1 MEKIIFSKER
11 NIENNI
17 ITLKTVND
25 YKEFREVLKVFSGYP
40 YYEILSDKD
49 CKDEYE
55 LYLEKGIVIGHYIN
69 DVISG
74 INCIVYEQDDKHS
87 IKFDDNDLI
96 AYHSG
101 FAVKENLR
109 NHGIGK
115 TLIKTTEEFLTD
127 SNKFN
132 YEYARIL
139 CEGSMSERIFQKYG
153 FVDAYDKNNNLI
165 VDDVGYM
172 DSNGKLHQDKR
183 KYMVKTLKKGSGF
196 DRR

>member
-11 NIENNI
+11 NIENDI

-25 YKEFREVLKVFSGYP
+25 YKDFRETLMVFREEP
-40 YYEILSDKD
+40 YYEPLTEKD

-74 INCIVYEQDDKHS
+74 INCIVYEQDNKHS
-87 IKFDDNDLI
+87 IKFNENDLI

-101 FAVKENLR
+101 FAVKKDLR
-109 NHGIGK
+109 RHGIGDK
-115 TLIKTTEEFLTD
+115 LMKTTEEYL
-127 SNKFN
+127 SYLNKFN

-139 CEGSMSERIFQKYG
+139 CKESKSQSTFKRYDFT
-153 FVDAYDKNNNLI
+153 DAYDNNGNLI
-165 VDDVGYM
+165 VDDISYI
-172 DSNGKLHQDKR
+172 DINGNLHQDKR

-196 DRR
+196 TRR

>member
-11 NIENNI
+11 LNNNI

-25 YKEFREVLKVFSGYP
+25 FKEFREVLKVFSGYP

-74 INCIVYEQDDKHS
+74 INCIVYEQDNKHS
-87 IKFDDNDLI
+87 IKFNDNDLI

-101 FAVKENLR
+101 FAVKTDLQGN
-109 NHGIGK
+109 GIGNI
-115 TLIKTTEEFLTD
+115 LMKTTEEYL
-127 SNKFN
+127 SYLNKFN

-139 CEGSMSERIFQKYG
+139 CKESRSEGTFKRYG
-153 FVDAYDKNNNLI
+153 FVDAYDNKGNLI
-165 VDDVGYM
+165 VDDVSYI
-172 DSNGKLHQDKR
+172 DVNGKFHQDKR

>member
-1 MEKIIFSKER
+1 MEKIIFKKER
-11 NIENNI
+11 KNNDI

-25 YKEFREVLKVFSGYP
+25 FKEFKEVLKVFSTYP

-49 CKDEYE
+49 CKEEYE
-55 LYLEKGIVIGHYIN
+55 LYLENGIVIGHYIN
-69 DVISG
+69 DIISG
-74 INCIVYEQDDKHS
+74 INCIVYKQDDNHS
-87 IKFDDNDLI
+87 IKFDNQDSI

-115 TLIKTTEEFLTD
+115 SLIETTEQYLANT
-127 SNKFN
+127 NKFN

-139 CEGSMSERIFQKYG
+139 CEGSMSERIFKNYG
-153 FVDAYDKNNNLI
+153 FIDAYDNNGNLI
-165 VDDVGYM
+165 TDDITYI
-172 DSNGKLHQDKR
+172 DSNKQIHQDKR

-196 DRR
+196 TRR